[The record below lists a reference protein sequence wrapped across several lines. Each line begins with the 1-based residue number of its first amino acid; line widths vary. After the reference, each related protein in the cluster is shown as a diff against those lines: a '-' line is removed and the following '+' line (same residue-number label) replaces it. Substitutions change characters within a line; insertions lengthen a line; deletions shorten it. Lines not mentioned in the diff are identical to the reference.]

1 MSDPHDHA
9 SPPARALIEERV
21 LVAEAVHELN
31 NIAGSLVF
39 NQEALEQDLE
49 DRRSHEEM
57 ADLVEGLRE
66 GVDRLREVL
75 SALHDEVRRRED
87 TQFLIHDLAA
97 VLQERA
103 GAWPDGVRL
112 DLHSTTAH
120 ARTKLPPF
128 ALAFDALLR
137 FTHSVHGHAVVEVV
151 VGPRTGPFA
160 TGLDEVA
167 IRLRVPGQR
176 PPLDDL
182 RARVRRIF
190 KSDFEAGRPLEGLVL
205 APSLLHRALGELRV
219 GHPNVVDVWWELGFP
234 LCEP

>member
-1 MSDPHDHA
+1 M
-9 SPPARALIEERV
+9 
-21 LVAEAVHELN
+21 
-31 NIAGSLVF
+31 
-39 NQEALEQDLE
+39 
-49 DRRSHEEM
+49 
-57 ADLVEGLRE
+57 EGLRE
-66 GVDRLREVL
+66 G
-75 SALHDEVRRRED
+75 SPAPGSCPPHDEVRRRED

-112 DLHSTTAH
+112 DLHSPTAH
-120 ARTKLPPF
+120 ARPSCPF